1 VTAKTDQGDRG
12 YINWTPRSDSKELV
26 EDILSVVHFYRDGGY
41 PAPTVR
47 DVYYD
52 LLGWYGDSHGYIKGE
67 KFKRRV
73 YRLLSKMRRS
83 FMVGFEEINDDSSD
97 SLIVRT
103 FTDPPH
109 FWRDVNRRVESYYK
123 DLTKSQPK
131 RVKVFTEGAGT
142 VRQFYEV
149 AKDYTIPVY
158 SPGGWDSLDFKYETA
173 NYAAKEYERTVRQ
186 TVVLHAGDFDPDGV
200 ELFRVFTEDVWAFV
214 EAELGEEPEEVIT
227 FKRVMLHADQVPDNK
242 RTVFS
247 HDGLKANDH
256 RGKRWPYDFKAELQA
271 LTLVERLE
279 VMRRAIE
286 REVDHARLE
295 EDRAAVEDERAEI
308 RSVISQLRKDE

>member
-1 VTAKTDQGDRG
+1 MTAKTDQGDRG
-12 YINWTPRSDSKELV
+12 YIDWTPRSDSKQLV
-26 EDILSVVHFYRDGGY
+26 EDILSVVHYYRDGGY

-52 LLGWYGDSHGYIKGE
+52 LLGWYGDSHGYYKGD
-67 KFKRRV
+67 KLKRRV
-73 YRLLSKMRRS
+73 YRLLSKML
-83 FMVGFEEINDDSSD
+83 V
-97 SLIVRT
+97 VRT

-109 FWRDVNRRVESYYK
+109 FWRDVNRRVDRYYK

-149 AKDYTIPVY
+149 ARDYTIPVY

-173 NYAAKEYERTVRQ
+173 NNAAREYERAGRQ

-214 EAELGEEPEEVIT
+214 EDDLGEEPEEVIT

-242 RTVFS
+242 RTAFS
-247 HDGLKANDH
+247 HDELKANDH
-256 RGKRWPYDFKAELQA
+256 RGKR
-271 LTLVERLE
+271 
-279 VMRRAIE
+279 
-286 REVDHARLE
+286 
-295 EDRAAVEDERAEI
+295 
-308 RSVISQLRKDE
+308 